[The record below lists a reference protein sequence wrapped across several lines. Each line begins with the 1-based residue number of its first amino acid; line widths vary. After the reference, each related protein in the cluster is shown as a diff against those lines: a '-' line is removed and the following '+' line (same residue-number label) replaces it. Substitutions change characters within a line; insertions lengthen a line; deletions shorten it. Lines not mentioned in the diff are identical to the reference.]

1 MDEIIMNIAKVLLKN
16 IALCNYPF
24 ELKCAEASWGVLGD

>member
-1 MDEIIMNIAKVLLKN
+1 MNIAKNLPKN

-24 ELKCAEASWGVLGD
+24 ALKSAEASWGVLDD